1 MGDWRGDGEM
11 ISDEKKSNWSLNRN
25 EADRFA
31 SAVFGFSFPFRCR
44 IPTVSANFFG
54 KIMSFPFKIAHL
66 FAEQRVDAVA
76 ALAVVDFGG
85 RGGVGVAGN
94 LHGGSVTSESMLGGG
109 FKGFPPGHQPS
120 ITECKVWRN
129 PLNLFRGAE
138 YQRLYWANGK
148 EPLTYYDMNLSAQ
161 VGLWQN

>member
-1 MGDWRGDGEM
+1 M

-85 RGGVGVAGN
+85 RGGVGVAGVERV
-94 LHGGSVTSESMLGGG
+94 GVGGG
-109 FKGFPPGHQPS
+109 VGRRQRHHGRRRVVRRRQRRRRHDGLGLLQRHVPRRSDAGARRRRGRRRCCARRRRRRRRVVQP
-120 ITECKVWRN
+120 
-129 PLNLFRGAE
+129 
-138 YQRLYWANGK
+138 
-148 EPLTYYDMNLSAQ
+148 NLS
-161 VGLWQN
+161 VQNIVVA